1 MPVQLICTS
10 HSPLIGYA
18 DSGMPSPGCAEAFYG
33 LMSSLAEQVAAF
45 VPELVLVFAPDHFN
59 GFYYEV
65 MPPFCIGAD
74 GEGAGDFGGP
84 TGRLTIDGSLAK
96 DLANHALAHGFD
108 PAFSYGMRLDHGFL
122 QPLSLL
128 FRSEEHTSELQSLM
142 RISYAVFCLT
152 KKKKQHETKQDN

>member
-18 DSGMPSPGCAEAFYG
+18 DSGMPSPSCAEAFYG

-45 VPELVLVFAPDHFN
+45 DPELVLVFAPDHFN

-74 GEGAGDFGGP
+74 GEGAGYFGGP

-108 PAFSYGMRLDHGFL
+108 PA
-122 QPLSLL
+122 
-128 FRSEEHTSELQSLM
+128 RSEEHTSEIQSLM
-142 RISYAVFCLT
+142 RPSYAVFCF
-152 KKKKQHETKQDN
+152 K